1 MVITIFRSRLRP
13 EATKE
18 YYELAPK
25 MGELAKTMPGY
36 IAHKVFIAEDGER
49 LTLVEFADESSQQN
63 WRMFPQHVEA
73 QKKGRKDFY
82 AEYKLQICNVVRE
95 TSFTAKDAKQTAPS
109 S

>member
-1 MVITIFRSRLRP
+1 MVITIFRSRLKP
-13 EATKE
+13 EGTEA

-36 IAHKVFIAEDGER
+36 ISHKVFIAEDGER
-49 LTLVEFADESSQQN
+49 LTLVEFENEEAQRN
-63 WRMFPQHVEA
+63 WRMNATHVEA

-95 TSFTAKDAKQTAPS
+95 TAFTAKKGEKVS
-109 S
+109 G